1 MRLLAWILCLLI
13 ALTSGS
19 VKKADTDGELRS
31 KVQEH
36 LDTIV
41 DEGAAILD
49 DVIETIREDERVQGT
64 EEFVQDMIDIT
75 GETVEKMDEVLDDAR
90 TQVEEKLSPEETM
103 EKTEK
108 P

>member
-13 ALTSGS
+13 ALSSGS
-19 VKKADTDGELRS
+19 IKKEDTDGELRS

-36 LDTIV
+36 LDSIV

-49 DVIETIREDERVQGT
+49 DVIEAIREDERVQET
-64 EEFVQDMIDIT
+64 KEFVQDMIDIT
-75 GETVEKMDEVLDDAR
+75 GETVEKMDEALDDAR
-90 TQVEEKLSPEETM
+90 TQVEEKLSPEEPL
-103 EKTEK
+103 EGTEK